1 MTKNLSFLRIALV
14 IIFLVHSV
22 PGMFNNGINDF
33 GNMYLNQIGF
43 APVGL
48 FVAWLVKLSHVA
60 LAVSLLTD
68 KFLKPL
74 AIITILIL
82 VAGIFMVHLK
92 NGWFVVGGGS
102 NGVEFNFL
110 LIMCLLSVVYP
121 NAILPSKK

>member
-68 KFLKPL
+68 KFLG
-74 AIITILIL
+74 TFVNL
-82 VAGIFMVHLK
+82 VVIPI
-92 NGWFVVGGGS
+92 S
-102 NGVEFNFL
+102 
-110 LIMCLLSVVYP
+110 Y
-121 NAILPSKK
+121 

>member
-68 KFLKPL
+68 KF
-74 AIITILIL
+74 
-82 VAGIFMVHLK
+82 
-92 NGWFVVGGGS
+92 
-102 NGVEFNFL
+102 
-110 LIMCLLSVVYP
+110 
-121 NAILPSKK
+121 